1 MSSTLN
7 EPIHSSVPSF
17 YLLTQTQA
25 LFDFFVTLRVFVLQI
40 RQMATALTDQLE
52 QATARVFVVFMHF
65 EMLDQLID
73 PGGQKRDLHFR
84 RASVCRMN
92 LMFFDDRLL
101 FTFRE

>member
-7 EPIHSSVPSF
+7 ESIYSSVPSF

-25 LFDFFVTLRVFVLQI
+25 LFEFFVTLRVFVLQL

-52 QATARVFVVFMHF
+52 QATARVFGVFMDF

-73 PGGQKRDLHFR
+73 PGGQKRDLYFR
-84 RASVCRMN
+84 RTGVCRMN
-92 LMFFDDRLL
+92 LMLFDNGLL
-101 FTFRE
+101 FTL